1 MGIMDSIMG
10 GGGGGKTTSS
20 VTIPKWLKPIVKPL
34 YQRSAAI
41 GTQIGNQAYSKYGG
55 QRVADINSGMQNAI
69 TGLSNSPGSA
79 AYRDAGAL
87 GARMAGGGMNY
98 QANQPNYNASKA
110 LTGDTLSG
118 KYINN
123 NPYLQDVINSTSRG
137 VTDNFSKTMRPQMD
151 ANMQRQNAFGGS
163 GWQQSNNDM
172 NASLAQQLADS
183 EGQMR
188 YNNYATERGYQNQAI
203 GDAANQQAFDYSVDQ
218 GNIAN
223 QMAGANLGL
232 STQDRQD
239 TAYQNALS
247 ANDIYRQRDQAQMDI
262 NNADFNEQRDW
273 LFRALQGVQGG
284 LGNASQL
291 YGQSGKGGGG
301 GGSGIAG
308 LLGGAGQLMSGYGAM
323 KG

>member
-1 MGIMDSIMG
+1 MGGGLGGLLG

-34 YQRSAAI
+34 YEQSARI

-69 TGLSNSPGSA
+69 TGLSNSPNSA
-79 AYRDAGAL
+79 AYRNAGAL
-87 GARMAGGGMNY
+87 GSRMASGGFNN
-98 QANQPNYNASKA
+98 QANYGAGKQ

-203 GDAANQQAFDYSVDQ
+203 NDAMAQQDFENQTQL
-218 GNIAN
+218 
-223 QMAGANLGL
+223 AGANLGL
-232 STQDRQD
+232 SSQGQQD

-262 NNADFNEQRDW
+262 NNADFNEERDW

-284 LGNASQL
+284 LGSSSQL
-291 YGQSGKGGGG
+291 YGRSGKGGGG
-301 GGSGIAG
+301 GSQGLIGTLGS
-308 LLGGAGQLMSGYGAM
+308 LGQAYSAFGG
-323 KG
+323 

>member
-1 MGIMDSIMG
+1 MGKLSNFLNGSGDKQKAS
-10 GGGGGKTTSS
+10 SS
-20 VTIPKWLKPIVKPL
+20 VTIPKWLKPLVRPL
-34 YQRSAAI
+34 YEQSSAI
-41 GTQIGNQAYSKYGG
+41 GQQIGNQAYSKYGG
-55 QRVADINSGMQNAI
+55 QRVADVNSGMQNAI
-69 TGLSNSPGSA
+69 TGLSNSPNSA
-79 AYRDAGAL
+79 AYRNASDL
-87 GARMAGGGMNY
+87 GSRMSSGGFNN
-98 QANQPNYNASKA
+98 QANYGAGKQ

-232 STQDRQD
+232 STQGQQD

-291 YGQSGKGGGG
+291 YGNSQRGSASQSKGLIGTAGDIGQIFGNFSGGG
-301 GGSGIAG
+301 
-308 LLGGAGQLMSGYGAM
+308 
-323 KG
+323 K